1 MRTNVVGGMV
11 TILLLGMSGC
21 GAHEDGGP
29 VESGPSFQP
38 VAASSH
44 DGEDDDRDDDDD
56 DRPRP
61 RCLPT
66 AGGPHWLKEGES
78 LELKLSCATGR
89 RAKGGDF
96 DIEPLPRGARYDKH
110 TATLRWTPGLDQAAV
125 YTLTLSAKGKDK
137 GKDRDKGKGK
147 DDETGTVKIGVADNW
162 EAPDNVPVVDVSRYT
177 EEYGL
182 PVFHI
187 QGASQLNPDAHVPI
201 TVTWRGHAHAAEG
214 KLRGS
219 SSLAFPKNSYTVK
232 FTEEDPFNEPGFGGF
247 TQRRS
252 LVLINNF
259 NDNSYL
265 RARLGFELW
274 GQLSPE
280 AIQVKTFS
288 AVVFLDGA
296 YHGLYT
302 VADHVNKHLMAA
314 QGLSRNGNLYKAD
327 TGAANFKLVDA
338 DGVPKRTPHAGFEK
352 QDGKPEAGEPGAF
365 DDLDA
370 VVTYVAT
377 ASDEDFRTQGP
388 QRIHLRDYEDWWA
401 FVTLLVAI
409 DSDIKNSY
417 HYHDPQG
424 GPWRYIPW
432 DLDGSFGQTW
442 KTQRL
447 RPTAALDTGAE
458 NGMFG
463 RILREPTFA
472 GPLRARLSA
481 ALYTD
486 LAPALFQ
493 ARLDALAQ
501 EVGPSARRDELRWGP
516 AYRAFPLWSFRT
528 DFTTFDEEVAYMR
541 EWVVLRWLF
550 LDAQLATNSLVSPE

>member
-1 MRTNVVGGMV
+1 MV
-11 TILLLGMSGC
+11 AILLLGMSGC
-21 GAHEDGGP
+21 GEQEGGVP
-29 VESGPSFQP
+29 ASPGASLSEAT
-38 VAASSH
+38 AAPHGS
-44 DGEDDDRDDDDD
+44 EKQRDE
-56 DRPRP
+56 P
-61 RCLPT
+61 RCAPT
-66 AGGPHWLKEGES
+66 AGGPHWLKEGEA
-78 LELKLSCATGR
+78 LTLTVSCASGR
-89 RAKGGDF
+89 SFPGAVFRV
-96 DIEPLPRGARYDKH
+96 EPLPPGADYDKH
-110 TATLRWTPGLDQAAV
+110 TATLRWTPALDQAAV
-125 YTLTLSAKGKDK
+125 YTLSLRAPG
-137 GKDRDKGKGK
+137 G
-147 DDETGTVKIGVADNW
+147 EEGTVKIGVADHW
-162 EAPDNVPVVDVSRYT
+162 EHPGNVPVVDLARYT

-187 QGASQLNPDAHVPI
+187 QGASRLNPDAHVPI
-201 TVTWRGHAHAAEG
+201 TVTYRGHTQAAEG

-232 FTEEDPFNEPGFGGF
+232 FTEEDPFNEPELGDGF

-252 LVLINNF
+252 LVLINTF

-274 GQLSPE
+274 GRLSPE
-280 AIQVKTFS
+280 ALQVKTFS

-338 DGVPKRTPHAGFEK
+338 NGLPKRNPHLGFEK

-370 VVTYVAT
+370 LVTFVAT
-377 ASDEDFRTQGP
+377 ASDEEFRTQGP
-388 QRIHLRDYEDWWA
+388 QRLRLRDYEDWWA

-409 DSDIKNSY
+409 DSDIKNAY

-432 DLDGSFGQTW
+432 DLDGTFGQSW

-447 RPTAALDTGAE
+447 RPTAPLDTGAE
-458 NGMFG
+458 NGVFG
-463 RILREPTFA
+463 RILAEPTFSA
-472 GPLRARLSA
+472 PLRARLQA

-486 LAPALFQ
+486 LAPALLH
-493 ARLDALAQ
+493 ARLDALAR
-501 EVGPSARRDELRWGP
+501 EVGPSARRDERRWG
-516 AYRAFPLWSFRT
+516 AQYRNFPLWSFRN
-528 DFTTFDEEVAYMR
+528 DYTTFDEEVEYVR
-541 EWVVLRWLF
+541 QWLTLRWAF
-550 LDAQLATNSLVSPE
+550 LDARLSTAP